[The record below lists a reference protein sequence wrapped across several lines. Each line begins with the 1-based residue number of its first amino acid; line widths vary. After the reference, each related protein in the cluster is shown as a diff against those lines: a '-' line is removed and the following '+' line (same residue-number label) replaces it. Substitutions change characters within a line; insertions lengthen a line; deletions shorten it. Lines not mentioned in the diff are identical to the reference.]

1 VFGDSAKVYLDRES
15 PVITSFTPVTFS
27 VKRALCT
34 RLTSVNCTRTMSV
47 GAKRRLTFTGAGR
60 TYVPKS
66 ATFRT
71 EPSAQFT
78 LVRGDSS
85 ITLAVMRVNI

>member
-1 VFGDSAKVYLDRES
+1 MFGSSTNVNLSRES
-15 PVITSFTPVTFS
+15 PVGINFPPVTFS

-34 RLTSVNCTRTMSV
+34 RLTSVNCTRTISV

-60 TYVPKS
+60 TYVSKS

-78 LVRGDSS
+78 LVSLPRRDS
-85 ITLAVMRVNI
+85 I

>member
-1 VFGDSAKVYLDRES
+1 
-15 PVITSFTPVTFS
+15 
-27 VKRALCT
+27 
-34 RLTSVNCTRTMSV
+34 MSV

-78 LVRGDSS
+78 LVRPIIRLLGEKRYYS
-85 ITLAVMRVNI
+85 IKIMILAKPRRDK

>member
-1 VFGDSAKVYLDRES
+1 MLGD
-15 PVITSFTPVTFS
+15 
-27 VKRALCT
+27 
-34 RLTSVNCTRTMSV
+34 
-47 GAKRRLTFTGAGR
+47 AKRRLTFTGAGR

-78 LVRGDSS
+78 LVSMHTKRE
-85 ITLAVMRVNI
+85 II

>member
-1 VFGDSAKVYLDRES
+1 MVK
-15 PVITSFTPVTFS
+15 SFTQVSFP

-66 ATFRT
+66 ATIRT

-78 LVRGDSS
+78 LV
-85 ITLAVMRVNI
+85 IKPKE